1 MAVDDMIGTISSRQN
16 GAAVDSKL
24 KGGAKKRRRLVQPE
38 REMNLAVDRTS
49 KISGMVNN

>member
-24 KGGAKKRRRLVQPE
+24 KEGAKKRRRLVQPRE
-38 REMNLAVDRTS
+38 RNEFSCRQDIEN
-49 KISGMVNN
+49 